1 MSAEALARPGGRP
14 GPKMALLAFC
24 MLIFSIDYNIVY
36 VALPEIGRE
45 VGFSAQSLQ
54 WVVSAYSVGLGGAL
68 LLGGRAVDRLG
79 ARRMLVLAL
88 GLYAIASVAGGLATD
103 PGLLVAARV
112 VQGLG
117 GALLFPATLSLINT
131 SFEEGPVRN
140 KAYAVWGTA
149 GASGAIIGSLV
160 GGLLTNYLGW
170 AWVFFVNV
178 PLCVLAVFGCYAW
191 LATDATA
198 GDSRKFDIPGALLA
212 TAASTLLVFGL
223 IDGPEA
229 GWGSTQTLTT
239 IAAGLV
245 LGIAFFVLEAKTN
258 DPLAPPRLFGYRGLL
273 TAILIIFVFQG
284 AINTLH
290 YLFFIQLQDVLGYSP
305 LEAGLAFLP
314 MSAVAMLG
322 SSKLLPAVV
331 KRWGVRG
338 ALFSGL
344 IGVGAAMIVLSLTM
358 STNASFWPLLPGVL
372 LWGLF
377 AGMIYPAMFMAAG
390 SDAAPDEQGVASGL
404 TQTSAQIGGAVGM
417 ALLIAVANSGLDLSE
432 GASNPIGDVVD
443 GLQLSALVG
452 GIAAIA
458 GAFLAFRIKSQKAAE
473 QEPAAADTA
482 TEAPERETAHSA

>member
-1 MSAEALARPGGRP
+1 
-14 GPKMALLAFC
+14 MALLAFC

-88 GLYAIASVAGGLATD
+88 ALYAIASVAGGLATD

-170 AWVFFVNV
+170 AWVFYVNV

-191 LATDATA
+191 LATDVTA

-223 IDGPEA
+223 INGPEA
-229 GWGSTQTLTT
+229 GWGSTQTLAT
-239 IAAGLV
+239 IAVGLV
-245 LGIAFFVLEAKTN
+245 LGIAFFALEAKTA

-331 KRWGVRG
+331 KRYGVRG

-344 IGVGAAMIVLSLTM
+344 IGVGAAMIVLSATM

-432 GASNPIGDVVD
+432 GASNPIADVVD

-473 QEPAAADTA
+473 QESAAADTA

>member
-1 MSAEALARPGGRP
+1 MSAEAPARPVGSPRRP
-14 GPKMALLAFC
+14 GVKMALLAFC
-24 MLIFSIDYNIVY
+24 MLVFSVDYNIVY

-88 GLYAIASVAGGLATD
+88 ALYALASTAGGLATE

-131 SFEEGPVRN
+131 GFEEGPVRN
-140 KAYAVWGTA
+140 RAYAVWGTA

-160 GGLLTNYLGW
+160 GGLLTDYLGW

-178 PLCVLAVFGCYAW
+178 PLCVLAVAGCYAW
-191 LATDATA
+191 LAPDARS
-198 GDSRKFDIPGALLA
+198 GDSRAFDVHGALLA
-212 TAASTLLVFGL
+212 TAASTLLVYGL
-223 IDGPEA
+223 INGPEA
-229 GWGSTQTLTT
+229 GWSSARTLTT
-239 IAAGLV
+239 IAVGLV
-245 LGIAFFVLEAKTN
+245 LGVAFFAVEAKAA

-273 TAILIIFVFQG
+273 TAMLIIFVFQG

-322 SSKLLPAVV
+322 SGKLLPAVV

-344 IGVGAAMIVLSLTM
+344 TGVGASMIVLSLTM
-358 STNASFWPLLPGVL
+358 STDTGFLPLLPAVL

-417 ALLIAVANSGLDLSE
+417 ALLIAVANAGLDLNE
-432 GASNPIGDVVD
+432 GAANSVGDVVD
-443 GLQLSALVG
+443 GLRLSALTG
-452 GIAAIA
+452 GIAAVA
-458 GAFLAFRIKSQKAAE
+458 GAFLAFRIKPPRAAR
-473 QEPAAADTA
+473 QDGSA
-482 TEAPERETAHSA
+482 TEAPPEPETVHSA

>member
-1 MSAEALARPGGRP
+1 
-14 GPKMALLAFC
+14 

-88 GLYAIASVAGGLATD
+88 ALYAIASIAGGLAAD

-117 GALLFPATLSLINT
+117 GALLFPATLSLIST
-131 SFEEGPVRN
+131 SFEEGPVRDR
-140 KAYAVWGTA
+140 AYAVWGTA

-178 PLCVLAVFGCYAW
+178 PLCVLAVAGCCAW
-191 LATDATA
+191 LAPDAIG
-198 GDSRKFDIPGALLA
+198 GDSRAFDIPGALLA

-223 IDGPEA
+223 INGPEA
-229 GWGSTQTLTT
+229 GWGSARTLTT
-239 IAAGLV
+239 IALGLV
-245 LGIAFFVLEAKTN
+245 LGAAFFAIEAKTD

-322 SSKLLPAVV
+322 SGKLLPAVV

-338 ALFSGL
+338 ALFAGL
-344 IGVGAAMIVLSLTM
+344 IGVGASMIVLSLTM
-358 STNASFWPLLPGVL
+358 STDADFWPLLPGVL

-417 ALLIAVANSGLDLSE
+417 ALLIAVANAGLDLSE
-432 GASNPIGDVVD
+432 GGSNPIGDVVD
-443 GLQLSALVG
+443 GLRLSALVG
-452 GIAAIA
+452 GIAAVA
-458 GAFLAFRIKSQKAAE
+458 GAFLAFRIKSQRAAR
-473 QEPAAADTA
+473 QDRST
-482 TEAPERETAHSA
+482 TEAPPEPETVPSA

>member
-79 ARRMLVLAL
+79 ARRMLILSL
-88 GLYAIASVAGGLATD
+88 GLYGVASIAGGLATD

-178 PLCVLAVFGCYAW
+178 PLCVLAVVGCYAW
-191 LATDATA
+191 LAPDAIS

-223 IDGPEA
+223 INGPEA

-239 IAAGLV
+239 IALGLV
-245 LGIAFFVLEAKTN
+245 LGAAFFVIEAKTN

-344 IGVGAAMIVLSLTM
+344 IGVGASMIVLSLTM

-417 ALLIAVANSGLDLSE
+417 ALLIAVANAGLDLSE

-473 QEPAAADTA
+473 QAAPDAV
-482 TEAPERETAHSA
+482 TEATPERETAHSA